1 MKNLT
6 QTFSDLARLKQDSWE
21 CYPGFIAL
29 KSKQSLDPQAIYTRD
44 QGWFY
49 LLYVTVQK
57 EESKIYIS
65 VYMDKETRIKRI

>member
-1 MKNLT
+1 MTLHIVEEKGMKD

-29 KSKQSLDPQAIYTRD
+29 KSKQSLDPQVIDTRN
-44 QGWFY
+44 QSWFY

-57 EESKIYIS
+57 KN
-65 VYMDKETRIKRI
+65 VFG